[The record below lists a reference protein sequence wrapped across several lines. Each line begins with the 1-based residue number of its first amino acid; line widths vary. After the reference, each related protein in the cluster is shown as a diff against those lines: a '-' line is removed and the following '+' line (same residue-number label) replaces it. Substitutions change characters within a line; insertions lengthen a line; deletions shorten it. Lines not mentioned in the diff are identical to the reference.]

1 MPQSEANLGK
11 GRKELLLSENLDPE
25 LSRAAVF
32 AAEAAFSVVQES
44 PNPLETLE
52 IPVFPESN
60 FPL

>member
-11 GRKELLLSENLDPE
+11 GRKELLLSENFDPE

-44 PNPLETLE
+44 A
-52 IPVFPESN
+52 
-60 FPL
+60 